1 MGWRGEVLKYFSGN
15 STHKVDAKGRVS
27 LPADFRKVLEN
38 IGSSHVVILP
48 QMKHP
53 DYHVVL
59 SQTGYDK
66 VIEQFE
72 EEERDPDE
80 IEAMAQ
86 VIQTNARQIPF
97 DDVGRMVLS
106 RDLREM
112 IGLADEVRFVGRGST
127 FQLWE
132 PGAHIAYEAP
142 SKERGRELARAMR
155 LGGLHG

>member
-1 MGWRGEVLKYFSGN
+1 VLKYFSG
-15 STHKVDAKGRVS
+15 SWIHKVDAKGRVS
-27 LPADFRKVLEN
+27 LPADFRKVLEAV
-38 IGSSHVVILP
+38 GSNHIVVLP
-48 QMKHP
+48 QMKHL

-59 SQTGYDK
+59 SQTAYDTF
-66 VIEQFE
+66 IEKFE
-72 EEERDPDE
+72 SEDRDPDE

-106 RDLREM
+106 RDLREQ
-112 IGLADEVRFVGRGST
+112 IGLTGEVRFVGRGSS

-132 PGAHIAYEAP
+132 PGTHAVYEAP
-142 SKERGRELARAMR
+142 LKEPGRDLAKTIR